1 MESEIKASLIALL
14 NGIKS
19 ADGKMIAVTTAHLD
33 GIVERCRNGLHPQL
47 VHFLE
52 QRSYD
57 KALKFLGG
65 SPNIPAGICGGGKK
79 SSPTS

>member
-19 ADGKMIAVTTAHLD
+19 ADGKMIAAATTHLD
-33 GIVERCRNGLHPQL
+33 GIVERCRTGLHPQL

-52 QRSYD
+52 RRSYN
-57 KALKFLGG
+57 KALMFLGG
-65 SPNIPAGICGGGKK
+65 ETNIPPGICGGGKGAAPVK
-79 SSPTS
+79 

>member
-19 ADGKMIAVTTAHLD
+19 ADGKIITVATAHLD

-52 QRSYD
+52 QRSYN
-57 KALKFLGG
+57 KALTFLGG
-65 SPNIPAGICGGGKK
+65 TPDIPAGIGGGGKK
-79 SSPTS
+79 TSPAK

>member
-19 ADGKMIAVTTAHLD
+19 ADGKIIAVATAHLD

-52 QRSYD
+52 QRSFD

>member
-19 ADGKMIAVTTAHLD
+19 ADGKIIAVATAHLD

-79 SSPTS
+79 PSATS

>member
-19 ADGKMIAVTTAHLD
+19 ADGKMIVAATTHLD
-33 GIVERCRNGLHPQL
+33 GIVERCRTGLHPQL

-52 QRSYD
+52 RRSYD
-57 KALKFLGG
+57 KALMFLGG
-65 SPNIPAGICGGGKK
+65 ATNIPAGICGGGKGAAPVK
-79 SSPTS
+79 

>member
-19 ADGKMIAVTTAHLD
+19 ADGKIITVATAHLD

>member
-1 MESEIKASLIALL
+1 MESEIKASLIALI

-19 ADGKMIAVTTAHLD
+19 ADGKMITVATAHLD
-33 GIVERCRNGLHPQL
+33 DIVGRCRSGLHPQL

>member
-19 ADGKMIAVTTAHLD
+19 ADGKMVAVATAHLD
-33 GIVERCRNGLHPQL
+33 GLVERCRNGLHPQL

-52 QRSYD
+52 QRSYS
-57 KALKFLGG
+57 KALMFLGG
-65 SPNIPAGICGGGKK
+65 SPDIPTGICGGGKK
-79 SSPTS
+79 STSA

>member
-19 ADGKMIAVTTAHLD
+19 ADGKIITVATAHLD

-79 SSPTS
+79 PSATS

>member
-19 ADGKMIAVTTAHLD
+19 ADGKMIAAATTHLD
-33 GIVERCRNGLHPQL
+33 GIVELCRTGLHPQL

-52 QRSYD
+52 QRSYN
-57 KALKFLGG
+57 KALMFLGG
-65 SPNIPAGICGGGKK
+65 KTDIPAGICGGGKGQLPAK
-79 SSPTS
+79 

>member
-57 KALKFLGG
+57 KALMFLGG
-65 SPNIPAGICGGGKK
+65 SPHIPAGICGGGKK
-79 SSPTS
+79 PAPTS

>member
-19 ADGKMIAVTTAHLD
+19 ADGRIVAVATAHLD
-33 GIVERCRNGLHPQL
+33 DLVERCRTSLHPQL

-52 QRSYD
+52 QRSYN
-57 KALKFLGG
+57 KALMFLSG
-65 SPNIPAGICGGGKK
+65 SATIPAGICGGDKK
-79 SSPTS
+79 TSPAQ